1 MPTPTTQSYD
11 FGSALLHFF
20 KVFGRRPGG
29 TLWVALWNGLLY
41 IALISL
47 VIWSLWPFYAQLITA
62 AMEQREPE
70 FEDVFAM
77 MLSISG
83 GVLLAMIGS
92 IVVALMAQGAWLR
105 LLARDEVAPMIPLR
119 FGGDE
124 LRLLGV
130 NVVLLILGS
139 VLYMVAVGVVAGVV
153 VAAAAMNESGGG
165 ASAVAGGLA
174 GFALIVAFIALFVF
188 LAIRFAP
195 APGLTVLDRKFRLFD
210 AWPATR
216 RIFWWALLTYVV
228 MALMVMAMAM
238 VLGSVAQ
245 MLFLPAI
252 FPVIG
257 EFASYTQ
264 THAGDPSPDEALE
277 MLWSG
282 LTHPVA
288 ITFIA
293 LGTVVS
299 LVLQTFYEG
308 MWHSIGA
315 YLARRHRGLEGAAG
329 EPSAPAAPA
338 PPPAPVAPA
347 ANTGDAGGDSGSSPH

>member
-1 MPTPTTQSYD
+1 MPTPTAQPYD

-29 TLWVALWNGLLY
+29 TLWVAVWNGLLY
-41 IALISL
+41 IALVAL
-47 VIWSLWPFYAQLITA
+47 VIWSLWPFYAQLIA
-62 AMEQREPE
+62 MAMEQREPE
-70 FEDVFAM
+70 FEDVFAIM
-77 MLSISG
+77 MSISG
-83 GVLLAMIGS
+83 GVLLATIGS
-92 IVVALMAQGAWLR
+92 IVVTLMAQGAWLR

-130 NVVLLILGS
+130 NVVLLVLGA

-153 VAAAAMNESGGG
+153 VAAAAMNDSGGG
-165 ASAVAGGLA
+165 AAAVAGGLA
-174 GFALIVAFIALFVF
+174 GFAFIVVFIALFAF
-188 LAIRFAP
+188 LAIKFAP
-195 APGLTVLDRKFRLFD
+195 APGLTVLDRRFRLFD

-216 RIFWWALLTYVV
+216 RVFWWALLTYIV
-228 MALMVMAMAM
+228 MALMIMAMAL
-238 VLGSVAQ
+238 VLGSIAQ

-257 EFASYTQ
+257 EFASYSQ
-264 THAGDPSPDEALE
+264 THAGDPSPDEAFA

-299 LVLQTFYEG
+299 LVLQTLYEG
-308 MWHSIGA
+308 MWHSVGA

-329 EPSAPAAPA
+329 EPSAPAAPT
-338 PPPAPVAPA
+338 PPPTPVAPA